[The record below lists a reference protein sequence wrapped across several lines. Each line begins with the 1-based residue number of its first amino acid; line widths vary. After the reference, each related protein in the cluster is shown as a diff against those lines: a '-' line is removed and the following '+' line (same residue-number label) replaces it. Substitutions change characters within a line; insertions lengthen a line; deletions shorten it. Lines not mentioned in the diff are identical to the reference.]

1 MMTKISKTM
10 IKTQLPQAVLQDP
23 TINLNKEGLR
33 ALFTARAGLKHVGR
47 RELSYELQYSPHK
60 HVKAKRTYSDT
71 PYSFWWKNNLDEPF
85 TGDDRLQLKE
95 DLTKVICDDIS
106 LMSIILGDVKEWA
119 LSKAGR
125 GGHAYYNMSEF
136 REVYDF
142 RYSVSS
148 RLVNTALLLEVS
160 YV

>member
-1 MMTKISKTM
+1 M
-10 IKTQLPQAVLQDP
+10 KTQLPQAVLENP
-23 TINLNKEGLR
+23 EINLNKEGLL
-33 ALFTARAGLKHVGR
+33 ALFTARAGLKRVGR
-47 RELSYELQYSPHK
+47 REIGYELQYNPHGP
-60 HVKAKRTYSDT
+60 VRAKRTYSES
-71 PYSFWWKNNLDEPF
+71 PYSFWWKLNHDEPF
-85 TGDDRLQLKE
+85 SGNDRVKLKE

-142 RYSVSS
+142 RYSVSA
-148 RLVNTALLLEVS
+148 RLANTELLLEIS